1 MLFIAYIVYFQH
13 KNIAFF
19 VCLSFPFAEEERVS
33 CYIYIY
39 ILRLYSTGQGTLPPY
54 LYLAGGDGAGLLGC
68 GCVGV
73 GGHVGAELGP
83 NDHLGVGD
91 AQPVR
96 PLEPAVAAHPVPRE
110 EVAALGVLEMVG
122 DGVRSCD
129 VLKTH
134 VWKETIS
141 LAYKN

>member
-1 MLFIAYIVYFQH
+1 ML
-13 KNIAFF
+13 
-19 VCLSFPFAEEERVS
+19 
-33 CYIYIY
+33 YIYIY